1 LRTDAGFEDLVE
13 FITDNLHWNTEKNLL
28 WEPLP
33 KSFREAM
40 IDDNVDHLELVPGLE
55 FDLEDVGLKRVNG
68 KLITD
73 EDNPKGLTTLAY
85 LIKHGKLLSDLQ
97 DRLFTRPY
105 VYIDSPVISSK
116 PTEQQKKLE
125 AESQSPT
132 KKKFSLYEVPTFD
145 AGEELSSKTEDK
157 SYDEFTDA
165 DSDAVSSFLGLDGAP
180 KILNSNQL
188 KQSKFIN
195 TKKAKKWLQKKL
207 GLTDEQVEVTD
218 GVIREFANGSAV
230 YGIARADGI
239 AISNKAI
246 EGV

>member
-1 LRTDAGFEDLVE
+1 
-13 FITDNLHWNTEKNLL
+13 
-28 WEPLP
+28 
-33 KSFREAM
+33 
-40 IDDNVDHLELVPGLE
+40 
-55 FDLEDVGLKRVNG
+55 
-68 KLITD
+68 
-73 EDNPKGLTTLAY
+73 
-85 LIKHGKLLSDLQ
+85 
-97 DRLFTRPY
+97 
-105 VYIDSPVISSK
+105 
-116 PTEQQKKLE
+116 
-125 AESQSPT
+125 
-132 KKKFSLYEVPTFD
+132 LYEVPTFD

-180 KILNSNQL
+180 KILNSNLL

>member
-1 LRTDAGFEDLVE
+1 
-13 FITDNLHWNTEKNLL
+13 
-28 WEPLP
+28 
-33 KSFREAM
+33 M

-207 GLTDEQVEVTD
+207 GLTNEQVEVTD